1 MKIRCKYT
9 KNQKGIQGMELIEEI
24 SLKDIKYAGAVVQAA
39 LDISR
44 RPPPFTF
51 SLDLQDFARKL
62 DYAHKVAKIAV
73 QEIEDA
79 HSLALKQSKQAAE
92 LEAN

>member
-1 MKIRCKYT
+1 MK
-9 KNQKGIQGMELIEEI
+9 QASEI
-24 SLKDIKYAGAVVQAA
+24 SSKDIKYAGSVVQAA
-39 LDISR
+39 LNVSR

-51 SLDLQDFARKL
+51 SLDLKDFARKL

-73 QEIEDA
+73 QEIEEA